1 MINLTT
7 TLFDKFCDKQKE
19 TDAMI
24 KEKHNISDL
33 QWTVS
38 LQDQHEIAL
47 KVEMAEFINE
57 CRDVWKYWKTKEI
70 DRERILDE
78 AADVI
83 HFIHLIYNKNP
94 KRQNSAFV
102 SQINGVQKDLYFD
115 FVRDDTRRMTLES
128 FWNMFLNFENIGK
141 TYAILLSILGHYGFT
156 LEDIEKAYDK
166 KNQENHDRQQRG
178 Y

>member
-1 MINLTT
+1 MIKMTNE
-7 TLFDKFCDKQKE
+7 LFDKFSEKQKE
-19 TDAMI
+19 IDAMI

-33 QWTVS
+33 KWSVA
-38 LQDQHEIAL
+38 LHDQHEIAL

-94 KRQNSAFV
+94 ERLNSEFV
-102 SQINGVQKDLYFD
+102 HQINAVQKDLYFD
-115 FVRDDTRRMTLES
+115 FIRNDTREMTLES
-128 FWNMFLNFENIGK
+128 LWNTFLNFQNIGK
-141 TYAILLSILGHYGFT
+141 TYAILLSILSHYGFT
-156 LEDIEKAYDK
+156 LEDIEAAYDI
-166 KNQENHDRQQRG
+166 KNKINHQRQESG